1 MKENNNN
8 YRRGAANQPSNVAN
22 KVAHKMADKIAK
34 LGGANKGSNNVK
46 SSNNA
51 ERKTHTS
58 AQSVRNT
65 KTRQVSA
72 SKQAPKKQVR
82 TVSKSSSKAVSKA
95 AAKPIRIIPLGGLNE
110 IGKNLTVF
118 EYENDALILDCGMA
132 FPDDDMFGVDI
143 VIPDITYLHKIAD
156 KIRGIVLTHGH
167 EDHIGALP
175 FVLKEFNIPVYGT
188 RLTLGILKNKLK
200 EHGILNQCKLNTI
213 NAGDRVKLGAFTA
226 EFIHTNHS
234 IADAVA
240 IALHTPSG
248 VILHTGD
255 FKIDSTP
262 IDSDMIDL
270 ARFGQ
275 LGREGVLA
283 LMMDSTNADRPGI
296 TLSESTIG
304 KTFYNLFEK
313 ADQNKQRIIVATFAS
328 NVHRVQQIIDAA
340 VKSHRK
346 VAVSGRSMEN
356 VLEAAIELEYM
367 HVPDK
372 TIISIDEINHYP
384 KEQLVVVT
392 TGSQGESMAA
402 LTRMAFTSHKKINIE
417 PDDLV
422 IISASPIPGNEKS
435 VANVVNELL
444 KQGAEVIYEK
454 SADVHVSGHAC
465 QEELKMILS
474 LVKPKYFIPVHGE
487 YRHLCKNKELGEL
500 TGISKKDIFVLDNG
514 RVLEISPSSAKI
526 VGTVPAGKVLVDGLG
541 VGDVG
546 NIVLRDRKHLAED
559 GIIIV
564 VMTID
569 KETGE
574 CISGPDI
581 ISRGFVY
588 VRESED
594 LMDEIKYQAAD
605 VVDECLSR
613 RSFDW
618 STVKTKVKNEVG
630 NYLYAKTKRRPMIL
644 PIIMEV

>member
-1 MKENNNN
+1 MKYNNNARPDYN
-8 YRRGAANQPSNVAN
+8 RQTQNVAN
-22 KVAHKMADKIAK
+22 KMAHKVVGKIAK
-34 LGGANKGSNNVK
+34 LSTGKESGNQKNIGKKPSDNKKNNREK
-46 SSNNA
+46 P
-51 ERKTHTS
+51 EKT
-58 AQSVRNT
+58 
-65 KTRQVSA
+65 
-72 SKQAPKKQVR
+72 
-82 TVSKSSSKAVSKA
+82 
-95 AAKPIRIIPLGGLNE
+95 IRIIPLGGLNE

-118 EYENDALILDCGMA
+118 EYENDAVILDCGMA
-132 FPDDDMFGVDI
+132 FPDDDMLGVDI

-175 FVLKEFNIPVYGT
+175 YVLKEFSVPVYGT

-200 EHGILNQCKLNTI
+200 EHGILNQTKLNTI
-213 NAGDRVKLGAFTA
+213 NAGDRIKLGAFTA

-240 IALHTPSG
+240 IALHTPAG
-248 VILHTGD
+248 IILHTGD

-275 LGREGVLA
+275 LGRDGVLA
-283 LMMDSTNADRPGI
+283 LMSDSTNADRPGI
-296 TLSESTIG
+296 TYSERTIG
-304 KTFYNLFEK
+304 ATFDHLFEK

-340 VKSHRK
+340 VKYKRK

-356 VLEAAIELEYM
+356 VIEAAIELEYM
-367 HVPDK
+367 HVPDN
-372 TIISIDEINHYP
+372 TLVGLDEINRYP
-384 KEQLVVVT
+384 KDQLVVIT

-444 KQGAEVIYEK
+444 KHGAEVIYEK
-454 SADVHVSGHAC
+454 QADVHVSGHAC
-465 QEELKMILS
+465 QEELKIILS
-474 LVKPKYFIPVHGE
+474 LVKPQYFIPVHGE
-487 YRHLCKNKELGEL
+487 YRHLCKHRDLAIE
-500 TGISKKDIFVLDNG
+500 TGIDKKNIFILDIGN
-514 RVLEISPSSAKI
+514 VLELSRSSAKLA
-526 VGTVPAGKVLVDGLG
+526 GSVPSGKVLVDGLG

-564 VMTID
+564 VMTIE
-569 KETGE
+569 KESGE

-594 LMDEIKYQAAD
+594 LMDEIKKQTT
-605 VVDECLSR
+605 VVVNNCLSGHT
-613 RSFDW
+613 FDW
-618 STVKTKVKNEVG
+618 TTLKTRVKNEVG
-630 NYLYAKTKRRPMIL
+630 NYLYTKTKRKPMIL

>member
-1 MKENNNN
+1 M
-8 YRRGAANQPSNVAN
+8 
-22 KVAHKMADKIAK
+22 AHKVVGKIAK
-34 LGGANKGSNNVK
+34 LSTGKENGNQKSTGKKPSDNRKNNKEK
-46 SSNNA
+46 SD
-51 ERKTHTS
+51 
-58 AQSVRNT
+58 
-65 KTRQVSA
+65 
-72 SKQAPKKQVR
+72 
-82 TVSKSSSKAVSKA
+82 KS
-95 AAKPIRIIPLGGLNE
+95 IRIIPLGGLNE

-118 EYENDALILDCGMA
+118 EYENDAVILDCGMA
-132 FPDDDMFGVDI
+132 FPDDDMLGVDI

-175 FVLKEFNIPVYGT
+175 YVLKEFSVPVYGT

-200 EHGILNQCKLNTI
+200 EHGILNQTKLNTI
-213 NAGDRVKLGAFTA
+213 NAGDRIKLGMFTA

-240 IALHTPSG
+240 IALHTPAG

-283 LMMDSTNADRPGI
+283 LMSDSTNADRPGV
-296 TLSESTIG
+296 TYSERTIG
-304 KTFYNLFEK
+304 ATFDHLFEK

-340 VKSHRK
+340 VKYKRK

-356 VLEAAIELEYM
+356 VIEAAIELEYM
-367 HVPDK
+367 HVPDN
-372 TIISIDEINHYP
+372 TLIGLDEINRYP
-384 KEQLVVVT
+384 KDQLVVIT

-402 LTRMAFTSHKKINIE
+402 LTRMAFTSHKKINVE

-444 KQGAEVIYEK
+444 KHGAEVIYEK
-454 SADVHVSGHAC
+454 QADVHVSGHAC
-465 QEELKMILS
+465 QEELKIILS
-474 LVKPKYFIPVHGE
+474 LVKPQYFIPVHGE
-487 YRHLCKNKELGEL
+487 YRHLCKHRDLAID
-500 TGISKKDIFVLDNG
+500 TGIDKKNIFIMDIGN
-514 RVLEISPSSAKI
+514 VLELSRSSARL
-526 VGTVPAGKVLVDGLG
+526 VGTVPSGKVLVDGLG

-564 VMTID
+564 VMTIE
-569 KETGE
+569 KESGE

-594 LMDEIKYQAAD
+594 LMGEIKNQTT
-605 VVDECLSR
+605 VVVNNCLSGH
-613 RSFDW
+613 SLDW
-618 STVKTKVKNEVG
+618 TTLKTRVKNEVG
-630 NYLYAKTKRRPMIL
+630 NYLYTKTKRKPMIL